1 MDVEKFLA
9 TVEKK
14 GGKRSRL
21 EPFISDIMKLREENC
36 SLNQV
41 REYLQLNDIEISVAG
56 LSAYIQRR
64 IISSSKSNTQKQN
77 ANKNVSEIA
86 DEKNDTD
93 EISLKNAL
101 TKDGNLNQNLINE
114 LRKATERSNKK

>member
-1 MDVEKFLA
+1 MDVENFLSMVKRKA
-9 TVEKK
+9 
-14 GGKRSRL
+14 GKRSRL

-41 REYLQLNDIEISVAG
+41 REFLQLNDIEISVSG

-64 IISSSKSNTQKQN
+64 IISSSKSNIHKQN
-77 ANKNVSEIA
+77 TNKNFLNAVE
-86 DEKNDTD
+86 EKYGGD
-93 EISLKNAL
+93 EISFKNAL
-101 TKDGNLNQNLINE
+101 TKDGSVNQNLIND

>member
-41 REYLQLNDIEISVAG
+41 REYLQLNGIEISVAG
-56 LSAYIQRR
+56 LSAYIQRK
-64 IISSSKSNTQKQN
+64 ISSSKSNIQKQN
-77 ANKNVSEIA
+77 ANKI
-86 DEKNDTD
+86 DLK

-101 TKDGNLNQNLINE
+101 TKDGNVNQNLIND
-114 LRKATERSNKK
+114 LRKATERSNQK

>member
-41 REYLQLNDIEISVAG
+41 REYLQLNDIEISVSG

-64 IISSSKSNTQKQN
+64 IISSYKSNTQKQN

-93 EISLKNAL
+93 KISLKNAL
-101 TKDGNLNQNLINE
+101 TKDGNVNQNLIND